1 MLPTV
6 NRMPD
11 ISNKRK
17 LTAIFLAASIAH
29 KGDNLTEY
37 EKKLLVIFIRL
48 LDKAMYEYQIAR
60 KYLEEEVNN
69 SARGNYDN
77 LSIFGFWNYIEGCVI
92 TTRRIFRIF
101 YKIKSMK
108 GVSNIDRI
116 NRKLIE
122 KASEEI
128 ISIRNGVEHIDEEI
142 RNMKYL
148 VLSIN
153 SNEDGIT
160 TGKKDIRF
168 INLSNVLSR
177 LHEVGILW
185 LKEFAKE

>member
-1 MLPTV
+1 M
-6 NRMPD
+6 R
-11 ISNKRK
+11 
-17 LTAIFLAASIAH
+17 
-29 KGDNLTEY
+29 
-37 EKKLLVIFIRL
+37 KLLVIFIRL